1 MTASRNLRVL
11 VADDDP
17 IQLRLAARLLRSLG
31 HSGALASN
39 GRIALDLLEKQTF
52 DLLLLDLQMPV
63 MGGLETLAALK
74 SRRERGAP
82 TVPVVLVSGDDLS
95 HNWSFYRD
103 AGAQAHLVKP
113 LDIGPL
119 GDLLKRV
126 SWV

>member
-1 MTASRNLRVL
+1 MTASRALRVL

-39 GRIALDLLEKQTF
+39 GRIALDLLDKQTF

-63 MGGLETLAALK
+63 LGGLETLAALK
-74 SRRERGAP
+74 SRRERGAS

-95 HNWSFYRD
+95 HHWSFYRD

-113 LDIGPL
+113 LDIGSL
-119 GDLLKRV
+119 GELLKR
-126 SWV
+126 WG

>member
-1 MTASRNLRVL
+1 MTASRALRVL

-39 GRIALDLLEKQTF
+39 GRIALDLLDKQTF

-63 MGGLETLAALK
+63 LGGLETLAALK
-74 SRRERGAP
+74 SRRERGAS

-113 LDIGPL
+113 LDIDSL
-119 GDLLKRV
+119 GELLKR
-126 SWV
+126 WG

>member
-1 MTASRNLRVL
+1 MTASRALRVL

-39 GRIALDLLEKQTF
+39 GRIALDLLDKQTF
-52 DLLLLDLQMPV
+52 DLLLDLQMPV
-63 MGGLETLAALK
+63 LGGLETLAALK
-74 SRRERGAP
+74 SRRERGAS

-113 LDIGPL
+113 LDIGSL
-119 GDLLKRV
+119 GELLKR
-126 SWV
+126 WG

>member
-1 MTASRNLRVL
+1 MTASRALRVL

-39 GRIALDLLEKQTF
+39 GRIALDLLDKQTF

-63 MGGLETLAALK
+63 LGGLETLAALK
-74 SRRERGAP
+74 SRRERGAS

-103 AGAQAHLVKP
+103 TGAQAHLVKP
-113 LDIGPL
+113 LDIGSL
-119 GDLLKRV
+119 GELLKR
-126 SWV
+126 WG

>member
-1 MTASRNLRVL
+1 MTASCALRVL

-31 HSGALASN
+31 HRGALASN
-39 GRIALDLLEKQTF
+39 GRIALDLLDKQTF

-63 MGGLETLAALK
+63 LGGLETLAALK
-74 SRRERGAP
+74 SRRERGAS

-95 HNWSFYRD
+95 HNWSFYSD

-113 LDIGPL
+113 LDIGSL
-119 GDLLKRV
+119 GELLKR
-126 SWV
+126 WG

>member
-1 MTASRNLRVL
+1 MTAPRALRVL

-39 GRIALDLLEKQTF
+39 GRIALDLLDKQTF
-52 DLLLLDLQMPV
+52 DLLLDLQMPV
-63 MGGLETLAALK
+63 LGGLETLAALK
-74 SRRERGAP
+74 SRRERGAS

-113 LDIGPL
+113 LDIGSL
-119 GDLLKRV
+119 GELLKR
-126 SWV
+126 WG